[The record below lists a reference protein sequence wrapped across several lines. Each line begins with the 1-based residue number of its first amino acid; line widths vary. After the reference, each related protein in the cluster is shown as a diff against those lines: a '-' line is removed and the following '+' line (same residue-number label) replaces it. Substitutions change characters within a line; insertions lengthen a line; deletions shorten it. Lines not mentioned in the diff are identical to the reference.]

1 MEKLRVLFQGDSIT
15 DMDRDRSNI
24 HNMGNGYPMFVASNF
39 RADNPKFDIDFFDLG
54 ISGRPT
60 ASISTPMCSPC
71 SSE

>member
-24 HNMGNGYPMFVASNF
+24 RNMGNGYPLFVASNF

-54 ISGRPT
+54 ISR
-60 ASISTPMCSPC
+60 
-71 SSE
+71 SEEHTSELQSRI